1 MTFTETVRNKL
12 VEFSRN
18 GLTDKA
24 AGHSYDLVYPDLLA
38 RYENVENFTMLEVG
52 TWRGHSMVIWS
63 QLFPSGKIYGSDI
76 DYSPLE
82 INSDN
87 YENMILI
94 PEGSQDDPNTF
105 KDLPK
110 FDFIIDDAS
119 HQKHLTMK
127 TFEILKSYLKD
138 GGTYLIED
146 VNDWSEPGSYPE
158 EFLSNFVRL
167 DLRANKGR
175 QDDVVLVHVKE

>member
-1 MTFTETVRNKL
+1 
-12 VEFSRN
+12 
-18 GLTDKA
+18 
-24 AGHSYDLVYPDLLA
+24 
-38 RYENVENFTMLEVG
+38 
-52 TWRGHSMVIWS
+52 
-63 QLFPSGKIYGSDI
+63 
-76 DYSPLE
+76 
-82 INSDN
+82 
-87 YENMILI
+87 
-94 PEGSQDDPNTF
+94 
-105 KDLPK
+105 
-110 FDFIIDDAS
+110 
-119 HQKHLTMK
+119 MK